1 MWSRL
6 REAQNRTPSPPP
18 PWDSA
23 RCVRMRLHVPVRAR
37 GSAPN
42 QHTSDIPMGLSPLAM
57 RVGLYKCSRSRPRS
71 HCCVWTM
78 SNAGS
83 VDGKMA
89 AYRPELSHS
98 LMYPS
103 KSGTLQRIYH
113 RWQNNAMYCW
123 HCNATICF
131 LLDTTPHSNFPL
143 HKKCEV
149 TPGYHFHCR
158 RILQYFN

>member
-1 MWSRL
+1 
-6 REAQNRTPSPPP
+6 
-18 PWDSA
+18 
-23 RCVRMRLHVPVRAR
+23 MRLHVPVRAR

-71 HCCVWTM
+71 KFTTAVRGQCQM
-78 SNAGS
+78 RERS
-83 VDGKMA
+83 MA
-89 AYRPELSHS
+89 RRLLTGQLSHS

-103 KSGTLQRIYH
+103 KSGTLQCIYH
-113 RWQNNAMYCW
+113 RWQNNTVYCW

-131 LLDTTPHSNFPL
+131 LLETTSHSSFPL

-149 TPGYHFHCR
+149 TPGYYFHCR